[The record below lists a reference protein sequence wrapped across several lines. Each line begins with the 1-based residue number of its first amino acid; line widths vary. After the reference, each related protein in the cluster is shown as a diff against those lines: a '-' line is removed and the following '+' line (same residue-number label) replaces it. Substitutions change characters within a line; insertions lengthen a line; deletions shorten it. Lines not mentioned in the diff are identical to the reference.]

1 MLYALFMR
9 QIWLSGLLT
18 CVIAGGQVRPD
29 SGQTAAR
36 LARARE
42 YLAKGDLS
50 EARREAET
58 LHEENPLDVPAA
70 VLLANCYIKLG
81 RAADA
86 VNILKPLEHGNEANK
101 ELEYS
106 LAFAMMQSE
115 GDEESLSRME
125 KVAGQIRSAK
135 AWTAAGELRMHHD
148 EFEKAK
154 ADFDQALALDRS
166 VPGLNTMAG
175 IVRYAL
181 QDPDGA
187 FPFFQA
193 ALRADPRDFQANLY
207 DGLYRMQ
214 KGEFEQARA
223 LLGLALELQPDSP
236 LARVKMA
243 QLDSMTGRY
252 TEAVRA
258 LEKLEKET
266 PSWLDPH
273 VQLASLYY
281 KVHRPEDG
289 QREREIVQRLEA
301 EQQKHGPVK

>member
-1 MLYALFMR
+1 MR
-9 QIWLSGLLT
+9 RIWLSGLLT
-18 CVIAGGQVRPD
+18 CAIAGAQVQPNPAE
-29 SGQTAAR
+29 TTAR
-36 LARARE
+36 LADARE
-42 YLAKGDLS
+42 SFAKGDVNH
-50 EARREAET
+50 ARQEAET
-58 LHEENPLDVPAA
+58 LHAQSPHDVSVA
-70 VLLANCYIKLG
+70 VLLANCYIKMG
-81 RAADA
+81 RAEDA
-86 VNILKPLEHGNEANK
+86 VSILKPLEPGNEANT

-106 LAFAMMQSE
+106 LAFAMMQSK
-115 GDEESLSRME
+115 GDAESLSRME

-166 VPGLNTMAG
+166 VPGLNTMSG

-214 KGEFEQARA
+214 KGEFDEARA
-223 LLGLALELQPDSP
+223 LLELALELQPDSP

-243 QLDSMTGRY
+243 QLDGMTGRY
-252 TEAVRA
+252 TEAVA
-258 LEKLEKET
+258 SLEKLEKET
-266 PSWLDPH
+266 PNWLDPH

-281 KVHRPEDG
+281 KLHRPQDG
-289 QREREIVQRLEA
+289 QREREIVQKLEA
-301 EQQKHGPVK
+301 EQQKAGPVK